1 MTKVRWSNDPPFV
14 MPEVI
19 GIGDMLRLVFEL
31 CTAKVAE
38 VSVAGEGKLLVEYG
52 VFEVINDK
60 TSIVFVVVI
69 SC

>member
-19 GIGDMLRLVFEL
+19 GIGDMLTLVYEL

-38 VSVAGEGKLLVEYG
+38 VSVAEEGKLLVENG

-69 SC
+69 GC

>member
-1 MTKVRWSNDPPFV
+1 

-19 GIGDMLRLVFEL
+19 GIGDMLRLVLGL
-31 CTAKVAE
+31 CSAKAAE
-38 VSVAGEGKLLVEYG
+38 VNLAVEGKLLEEYG

-69 SC
+69 GC

>member
-1 MTKVRWSNDPPFV
+1 MTKVRWSDDHPFG

-19 GIGDMLRLVFEL
+19 GIGDMLRLVVGL
-31 CTAKVAE
+31 CSAKVAE
-38 VSVAGEGKLLVEYG
+38 VSVAGEGELLEEYG

-69 SC
+69 GC